1 MFIYKDKVFTYMENN
16 KLKKFIKTTIRE
28 YLNENVNNEL
38 KIKYEYIDDLKR
50 ELSKFKTDEELLRN
64 GGISIETLDRLA
76 HGFSE
81 EDIKTLNPNQ
91 LMIKWK
97 EDLENVKYEIKQ
109 SGLTPKQWGSKVNLS
124 EPIDVSYWEDTK
136 HKKGFYIEDGHHRYM
151 AAKILNK
158 PLNINLEIKIN
169 PIKTIAPNM
178 GYDEFHRYIFNLY
191 KTNNLIKESK
201 NNIIKV
207 FHGTK
212 PKFVNNIKNNGLIDK
227 LGYNQGWYMVS
238 TDFES
243 ALFHAH
249 PDENDNN
256 VYVIEFEI
264 PNNEN
269 DRWDGYPYL
278 WKGQKMKDNS
288 TWFALMKQI
297 PKEFIKKIHKI
308 DYNKWIN
315 QKNVGF

>member
-1 MFIYKDKVFTYMENN
+1 MEND

-28 YLNENVNNEL
+28 FLNESRNNEL
-38 KIKYEYIDDLKR
+38 KIHSEYINDLKG

-81 EDIKTLNPNQ
+81 EDIKTINPND
-91 LMIKWK
+91 LKIKWK
-97 EDLENVKYEIKQ
+97 DDLENVKYEIKQ
-109 SGLTPKQWGSKVNLS
+109 SGLTPKQWASKIKLT
-124 EPIDVSYWEDTK
+124 EPIDVSYWEDGK
-136 HKKGFYIEDGHHRYM
+136 YKKGFYIEDGHHRYM
-151 AAKILNK
+151 AAKILKK
-158 PLNINLEIKIN
+158 PLNINLEIKVN
-169 PIKTIAPNM
+169 PIKTIAPHM

-191 KTNNLIKESK
+191 KK
-201 NNIIKV
+201 NNTILLY
-207 FHGTK
+207 HGTK
-212 PKFVNNIKNNGLIDK
+212 PKFVNDIKNNGLVDK
-227 LGYNQGWYMVS
+227 SGYNQGWYMVS

-249 PDENDNN
+249 PDNDNGD

-264 PNNEN
+264 PNNKN

-297 PKEFIKKIHKI
+297 PKEYIKKIHKVNY
-308 DYNKWIN
+308 DKWIN